1 MAATRR
7 PTVPAPITR
16 AVEPGAGR
24 ARLREWMATESGS
37 RRAAASKETWS
48 GILGHESVDV

>member
-16 AVEPGAGR
+16 AVEPGMGA
-24 ARLREWMATESGS
+24 ARLREWIATLRGS
-37 RRAAASKETWS
+37 RRAAASKEMLFGSLWR
-48 GILGHESVDV
+48 G

>member
-48 GILGHESVDV
+48 GILVH